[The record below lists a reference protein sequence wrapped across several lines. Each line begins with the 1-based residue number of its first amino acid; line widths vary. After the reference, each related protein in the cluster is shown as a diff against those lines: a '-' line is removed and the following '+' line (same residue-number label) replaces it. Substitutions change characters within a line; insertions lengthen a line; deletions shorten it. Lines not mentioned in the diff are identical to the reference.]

1 MSTEPQSP
9 SRRRQRSVGARHEV
23 RVWLSRDTYDRVAR
37 EASARRGTL
46 SQSVRE
52 CLEEYFLLKQ
62 EIASAL
68 TPSPGEGATTG
79 EGVRLAHAL
88 LDDQERRIVAE
99 IERRD
104 ARLEAVLDHVRLVG
118 CMVDQAYFGL
128 VARLPD
134 IEPGLRT
141 ARRAAA
147 EEATRRWRHVV
158 RAMHAAEHP
167 ENAE

>member
-1 MSTEPQSP
+1 MSTEPQST
-9 SRRRQRSVGARHEV
+9 SRRRRRSVGARHEV

-134 IEPGLRT
+134 IEPGLRS
-141 ARRAAA
+141 ARAAA
-147 EEATRRWRHVV
+147 AEASRRAWRNHV
-158 RAMHAAEHP
+158 RAMHAAGSWEG
-167 ENAE
+167 AE

>member
-1 MSTEPQSP
+1 MGTEPKSP
-9 SRRRQRSVGARHEV
+9 SRRRRRSVGARHEV

-62 EIASAL
+62 EISSAL
-68 TPSPGEGATTG
+68 TPSPGDGATTG

-104 ARLEAVLDHVRLVG
+104 ERLEAVLDQVRLVG
-118 CMVDQAYFGL
+118 CMVDQAYLNL

-134 IEPGLRT
+134 IEPALRS
-141 ARRAAA
+141 ARAAA
-147 EEATRRWRHVV
+147 AEASRRAWREYV
-158 RAMHAAEHP
+158 RAMHAAGHP

>member
-1 MSTEPQSP
+1 LAAEPQER
-9 SRRRQRSVGARHEV
+9 SRRRRHSRGARHEV
-23 RVWLSRDTYDRVAR
+23 RVWLSRDTYDRLAR

-46 SQSVRE
+46 SQAVRE
-52 CLEEYFLLKQ
+52 CLEEYFVFKQ

-88 LDDQERRIVAE
+88 LDDHARRIVSE
-99 IERRD
+99 IARRD
-104 ARLEAVLDHVRLVG
+104 ARLEAVLDQVHLVG
-118 CMVDQAYFGL
+118 CMMDAAFLNL

-141 ARRAAA
+141 ARFAAA
-147 EEATRRWRHVV
+147 QEASRRWYQVV
-158 RAMHAAEHP
+158 REMAAAGKWKLVE
-167 ENAE
+167 